1 MTSFGVDREI
11 ITPGLSPTFS
21 VQGQVYHRIGS
32 LFPANNEQ
40 HKFLQVY
47 FMGDED
53 MEVNRRCEFIQGVE
67 QDMVLK
73 IHIV

>member
-32 LFPANNEQ
+32 LFAANNEKQ
-40 HKFLQVY
+40 ILTSIFL
-47 FMGDED
+47 GDED
-53 MEVNRRCEFIQGVE
+53 MEVNRRCEFIQFVE